1 MRWPWSKP
9 EQRESG
15 GDFSDAVVRLIEA
28 QAAGSAADASSTAA
42 VEAASGAL
50 SRAFASAEVVGETWV
65 KKTITPAVLGQVGR
79 DLIRKGDSMHAI
91 RLYGDQVVLIPCSS
105 WHWEGNHD
113 PASWTVRATAYGPS
127 TSTTWNLP
135 ASGVVFCRWG
145 SNPGQPYVG
154 VGPTSWA
161 HTTARLNA
169 NAERSLADE
178 ASGPTAQLLPVP
190 QEPGDPDDDDNPL
203 AGLRADIGAAKGAAL
218 LVETTSGGWGEGAV
232 NAPRADWKMQRLGP
246 APTAALVAL
255 ADASF
260 ARVLAATGTPPS
272 LFVDGADGTSQR
284 EGIRRWHLG
293 TVLPLARLVEHELT
307 AKLESPVRLKFDGY
321 AKDMVSRSQVFSKL
335 IAAEGMSKEM
345 ALAISG
351 LMEQDDA

>member
-50 SRAFASAEVVGETWV
+50 SRAFASAKVVADDWV
-65 KKTITPAVLGQVGR
+65 VEAVTPAVLGQVGR

-91 RLYGDQVVLIPCSS
+91 RVGGEGAVRLIPCSS
-105 WHWEGNHD
+105 WHWEGSHD

-178 ASGPTAQLLPVP
+178 ASGPTALLLPVP

-203 AGLRADIGAAKGAAL
+203 TGLRADIAAAKGKAL
-218 LVETTSGGWGEGAV
+218 LIETTSAGWGEGAV
-232 NAPRADWKMQRLGP
+232 AAPQADWKMQRLGP
-246 APTAALVAL
+246 APTEALVAL

-284 EGIRRWHLG
+284 EGLRRYHMS
-293 TVLPLARLVEHELT
+293 VVVPMARLVETELT
-307 AKLESPVRLKFDGY
+307 EKLGAPVRLKFDGY
-321 AKDMVSRSQVFSKL
+321 ARDMVSRAQVFSKL
-335 IAAEGMSKEM
+335 AAVEGVSPEMAM
-345 ALAISG
+345 ALAQIG
-351 LMEQDDA
+351 DGDD